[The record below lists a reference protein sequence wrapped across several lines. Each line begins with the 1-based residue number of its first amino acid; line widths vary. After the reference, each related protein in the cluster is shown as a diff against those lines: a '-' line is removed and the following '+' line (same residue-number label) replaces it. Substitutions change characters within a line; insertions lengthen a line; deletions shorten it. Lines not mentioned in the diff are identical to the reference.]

1 LSINADYSINKSSR
15 KYSKDKV
22 CGIDTGIRHPVTL
35 YDGNKTIYLSMDD
48 KTTRKIHYLER
59 RIRRLQHYR
68 DIKYSY
74 NKEHDLSTHSNN
86 IIKITKKIGRLYR
99 KITNIKKFWIQ
110 NRCKEIATTYSKICV
125 DRFEQPIN
133 KYNKTKPPKALR
145 KINYANR
152 FHKMYYFN
160 EFLKHDC
167 IKYGCEYIESP
178 EDTTR
183 TCSICGYVNDHL
195 PLNKTHLIC
204 AKCSNVIERDMNAS
218 RNCYYYLLDNV

>member
-1 LSINADYSINKSSR
+1 MTGANGELILSYTDDIE
-15 KYSKDKV
+15 
-22 CGIDTGIRHPVTL
+22 VTL
-35 YDGNKTIYLSMDD
+35 YDGNKTMYLSMDD

-59 RIRRLQHYR
+59 RIRRLQHYK
-68 DIKYSY
+68 DIKWKY
-74 NKEHDLSTHSNN
+74 NYDHGLSTHSNN
-86 IIKITKKIGRLYR
+86 IIKLYNKIGRLYR
-99 KITNIKKFWIQ
+99 KITNIKNFWIQ
-110 NRCKEIATTYSKICV
+110 NRCKEITTTYSKICV
-125 DRFEQPIN
+125 DRFEQPENGEDVQKKIS
-133 KYNKTKPPKALR
+133 KKALR

-204 AKCSNVIERDMNAS
+204 KKCNNVIERDMNAA
-218 RNCYYYLLDNV
+218 RNCYDYLLDNT